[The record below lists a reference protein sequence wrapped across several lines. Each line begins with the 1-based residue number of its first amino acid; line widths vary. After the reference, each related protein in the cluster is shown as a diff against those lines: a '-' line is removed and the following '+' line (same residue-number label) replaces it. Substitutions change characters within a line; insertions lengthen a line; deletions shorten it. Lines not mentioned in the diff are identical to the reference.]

1 MRRLSRSTVV
11 LVLAAYSAPG
21 CFAEQLPSLT
31 ETFKAVI
38 LSHQR
43 PPSSPGPPATGA
55 AAVPA
60 TAAHPLAPVGAAA
73 YPAGIELA
81 AEALADDLVQSLSEL
96 FVRERAATAREL
108 SPAAAEWTLAK
119 LTDVSLEP
127 WHKEVKRRDP
137 EGLRLRGTAGVALEG
152 SEAVGGASGNASP
165 PAEAE
170 TRGLFEEEGGCL
182 GLAGSAGA
190 LEFGEEDFLQIESTW
205 VNIAMTSVCVV
216 CAGLAAGLTMGL
228 LSIEPLEMAIKQRS
242 GTPEEQHQASRILP
256 LVSRHHFLLV
266 TLLLFNS
273 LANEALPIFL
283 GNLVPSWLAVIL
295 SVTLVLFFG
304 EIFPSAVFTGKNQLA
319 IASGMSWLVYTLMM
333 VLGPVAWPIAWMLD
347 RVLGIEGFKRYNR
360 AEISALVE
368 VQQELSCE
376 DVTNLPLSER
386 WSFAHPHCVTRS
398 LGERRSRGCGQLFS
412 AWVSTRGW
420 MRTPWP
426 ISWRPATAASSC
438 TRGRTPGTSAAICRR
453 VKKLIV
459 LSPDDERVISSLMLR
474 VPVVVSPKK
483 SLLELLNTF
492 QTGKSHLA
500 LVSSSPAITLESLKR
515 GVPLEG
521 AARPMG
527 IITLEDIIE
536 EIIQEEIMDESDR
549 LSRFIEDRAK
559 DTLLRFARRRQ
570 ERQSVGQINPR
581 LASFTTPRR
590 LETEETKLLK
600 HLGAKSGPPSSRG
613 NAPPVSPSYQS
624 MEGGNSCGAPR
635 SRSNS
640 PDMFSSSPLAAPGLD
655 ERASLLTGSARGS
668 NRQERLDGTKS
679 AKRGS
684 ATVGQAMIAAAAAA
698 AGRVS
703 RETSAHSERSTSSLL
718 RLATAASSSVN
729 SAGDAP
735 SETAA
740 AAAEAAAAAALL
752 GADSSGTGANG
763 AET

>member
-1 MRRLSRSTVV
+1 MRRLSRSTAV
-11 LVLAAYSAPG
+11 LVLAACSAPG
-21 CFAEQLPSLT
+21 CFAEQPPSLT

-55 AAVPA
+55 APA
-60 TAAHPLAPVGAAA
+60 TATAVHPLAPGVAAA
-73 YPAGIELA
+73 YPAGVELA
-81 AEALADDLVQSLSEL
+81 AEALADDLVQSLSAL
-96 FVRERAATAREL
+96 LVRERAAAAGER

-119 LTDVSLEP
+119 LTGVSLEP
-127 WHKEVKRRDP
+127 WHEEAERPDP
-137 EGLRLRGTAGVALEG
+137 EGQRLRGAAGVALEG
-152 SEAVGGASGNASP
+152 STAVGGANGNASP

-170 TRGLFEEEGGCL
+170 TRGLFEEEENEGGGL

-242 GTPEEQHQASRILP
+242 GTPEEQQQASRILP

-295 SVTLVLFFG
+295 SVSLVLFFG

-376 DVTNLPLSER
+376 DVTNLPLHADEVSIVNGVLLTAEKSVAEAMITMDKVFCLGINEKLDANTMADVMAAGYSR
-386 WSFAHPHCVTRS
+386 VLVYEGEDTRNI
-398 LGERRSRGCGQLFS
+398 RGYLQ
-412 AWVSTRGW
+412 
-420 MRTPWP
+420 
-426 ISWRPATAASSC
+426 
-438 TRGRTPGTSAAICRR
+438 

-459 LSPDDERVISSLMLR
+459 LNPDDERVISSLMLR

-549 LSRFIEDRAK
+549 LSQFIEDRAK

-590 LETEETKLLK
+590 L
-600 HLGAKSGPPSSRG
+600 AIS
-613 NAPPVSPSYQS
+613 
-624 MEGGNSCGAPR
+624 
-635 SRSNS
+635 
-640 PDMFSSSPLAAPGLD
+640 D
-655 ERASLLTGSARGS
+655 EYY
-668 NRQERLDGTKS
+668 
-679 AKRGS
+679 
-684 ATVGQAMIAAAAAA
+684 
-698 AGRVS
+698 
-703 RETSAHSERSTSSLL
+703 
-718 RLATAASSSVN
+718 
-729 SAGDAP
+729 
-735 SETAA
+735 
-740 AAAEAAAAAALL
+740 
-752 GADSSGTGANG
+752 
-763 AET
+763 

>member
-1 MRRLSRSTVV
+1 
-11 LVLAAYSAPG
+11 PPHH
-21 CFAEQLPSLT
+21 Q

-60 TAAHPLAPVGAAA
+60 TATHPLAPGGAAA
-73 YPAGIELA
+73 YPAGVELA

-96 FVRERAATAREL
+96 LVRERAATAGEL

-119 LTDVSLEP
+119 LTGVSLEP
-127 WHKEVKRRDP
+127 WHEEAERRDP
-137 EGLRLRGTAGVALEG
+137 ERLRLRGATGVALEA
-152 SEAVGGASGNASP
+152 SAAVGRASGNASP

-170 TRGLFEEEGGCL
+170 TRGLFEEEEGGGGL

-190 LEFGEEDFLQIESTW
+190 LEFAEEDFLQIESTW
-205 VNIAMTSVCVV
+205 VNIVMTSVCVV

-295 SVTLVLFFG
+295 SVSLVLFFG

-360 AEISALVE
+360 AEIAALVE

-376 DVTNLPLSER
+376 DVTNLPLHADEVSIVNGVLLTAEKSVAEAMITIDKVFCLGVKEKLDANTMADIMAAGYSR
-386 WSFAHPHCVTRS
+386 VLVYEGEDTRNI
-398 LGERRSRGCGQLFS
+398 RGYLQ
-412 AWVSTRGW
+412 
-420 MRTPWP
+420 
-426 ISWRPATAASSC
+426 
-438 TRGRTPGTSAAICRR
+438 

-459 LSPDDERVISSLMLR
+459 LSPDDERVIGSLMLR
-474 VPVVVSPKK
+474 VPVVVSPQK

-536 EIIQEEIMDESDR
+536 EIIQE
-549 LSRFIEDRAK
+549 
-559 DTLLRFARRRQ
+559 
-570 ERQSVGQINPR
+570 
-581 LASFTTPRR
+581 
-590 LETEETKLLK
+590 
-600 HLGAKSGPPSSRG
+600 
-613 NAPPVSPSYQS
+613 
-624 MEGGNSCGAPR
+624 
-635 SRSNS
+635 
-640 PDMFSSSPLAAPGLD
+640 
-655 ERASLLTGSARGS
+655 
-668 NRQERLDGTKS
+668 
-679 AKRGS
+679 
-684 ATVGQAMIAAAAAA
+684 
-698 AGRVS
+698 
-703 RETSAHSERSTSSLL
+703 
-718 RLATAASSSVN
+718 
-729 SAGDAP
+729 
-735 SETAA
+735 
-740 AAAEAAAAAALL
+740 
-752 GADSSGTGANG
+752 
-763 AET
+763 